1 MDRSQLLVLVGLT
14 YTTTDEIGQQIPME
28 SRRTVFCNISS
39 VSQEEIKDA
48 GRSGLSPEYRAT
60 VYREEYHGE
69 RIAELC
75 GVRYGI
81 YRTYLAKGEMIELY
95 LERKVGV

>member
-1 MDRSQLLVLVGLT
+1 MLVGLT
-14 YTTTDEIGQQIPME
+14 YETDEIGQQIPIE
-28 SRRTVFCNISS
+28 SRRTVFCSISS
-39 VSQEEIKDA
+39 VSQAEINTA
-48 GRSGLSPEYRAT
+48 GQSGLSPEYRAS

-75 GVRYGI
+75 GVRYGV
-81 YRTYLAKGEMIELY
+81 YRTYLAKGEMVELY